1 MDNVESARQIAAILH
16 ERAAE
21 NGLDPWNPFQFA
33 MAEVARRGY
42 DVEAVAQGAAMLNG
56 GRATLIAD
64 DALILYENV
73 GTPFEKAFLIAHE
86 IGHIELGDASDNVSA
101 VEIDLARVSEAAP
114 IGIDRVVD
122 YSARQR
128 REVQMDLFA
137 REFLLPRAWV
147 RKLHVDDGLT
157 ASVIAE
163 RLGATFEV
171 VAQQLLDALL
181 LPQIIPVAEE
191 NQPEKTLNDHQW
203 VAANH
208 RGKPYMLEAG
218 PGTGKTQTLIK
229 RIESLL
235 AEGVDPRRILVLTF
249 SNKAAGEM
257 VERIALRNKEAAA
270 SMWIG
275 TFHAF
280 GLDVVRRFYSDL
292 DFEKEPHLIDR
303 TEAIEL
309 LEEEFPRLRLE
320 HYRNLYDPSQ
330 QIVDLLSAISRAKD
344 EVVDAIKYAELAT
357 AMLEMASSDEER
369 KAAKKALEAAKVYEV
384 YEALKRSKNCVDF
397 GDLVMLPVTLMENHA
412 HIQAHFRALYDHVL
426 VDEYQDVNRSSVRLL
441 MALCGNGENL
451 WAVGDPKQSIYRFRG
466 ASSFSM
472 SRFGCLDF
480 PEGVGGRLE
489 INYRSFKEIVDAF
502 SAFATEMAASPGAVA
517 LHADRGRGGH
527 NPEFR
532 TTEKSEN
539 QTVALSEAIEEM
551 REAGYSYRDQ
561 AVLCSGNE
569 RLAVLAEEL
578 ERLGVPVLFL
588 GSLFERPE
596 IKDLFALL
604 SILTDPRAMGLV
616 RLGCWP
622 EFRMSLEDVTLVLA
636 HLRGTSGKS
645 KEWLENPAVIPGLS
659 LSGQDSLS
667 ALAAALDSFSSENQP
682 WQIIATVL
690 LDRTRIA
697 ARLTSSTEVADR
709 TRGIAIW
716 QLMNFMRA
724 TQPSAKGLPVHR
736 LLDRVRRLLRLG
748 DDKDLRH
755 LPAAAQKIDA
765 VRLMTMH
772 GAKGLEFKVVHV
784 PGMNVGT
791 LPRAFQHP
799 KCPPPDGMVE
809 GAEGSSLELAKAEHE
824 KEQECLFYVALSRAR
839 DRLIMYAP
847 TKNVIGHRRQT
858 SSFVTRIH
866 PYYGTQHITP
876 SRELPIAE
884 EDADVEIKLDRSFSF
899 DASQLSLYES
909 CPRRFFYMHIL
920 QIGGRR
926 AKTPLIQ
933 MHDAVRTVF
942 ERHIDERGDESE
954 EDLDRKVTRA
964 LKEHGLEDHGYL
976 AEYEEFACTMVRYFI
991 SSREGM
997 ISESPNPIVLSLGDE
1012 QIVVRPDDVLIRPD
1026 GGKTLRRIKTGHS
1039 RSKEDKQVDA
1049 AAFVLAAQ
1057 KAFPDAK
1064 VEMVHLADQSV
1075 TETSLSPRELKN
1087 REEKLSDFMTKI
1099 RSGQFPTEPS
1109 RFSCPLCP
1117 AFFICGPVPEGKLQK
1132 S

>member
-1 MDNVESARQIAAILH
+1 MDYVESARQIAAALH
-16 ERAAE
+16 ERAVE
-21 NGLDPWNPFQFA
+21 SGQEQWNPFRFA
-33 MAEVARRGY
+33 MAEVDRREY
-42 DVEAVAQGAAMLNG
+42 DAEAVAQGGAMLNG

-64 DALILYENV
+64 ERLILYENV
-73 GTPFEKAFLIAHE
+73 GTSFDKAFLIAHE
-86 IGHIELGDASDNVSA
+86 IGHIELGDATDNSPA
-101 VEIDLARVSEAAP
+101 VEINPARSSEAVP
-114 IGIDRVVD
+114 VGIDRVID

-147 RKLHVDDGLT
+147 RKLHVDDNLA

-163 RLGATFEV
+163 RLGAPFEV

-181 LPQIIPVAEE
+181 LPQIVPEAEE
-191 NQPEKTLNDHQW
+191 TQPEKTPNDFQRL
-203 VAANH
+203 AANH
-208 RGKPYMLEAG
+208 RGKPHLLEAG

-229 RIESLL
+229 RIEGLL

-257 VERIALRNKEAAA
+257 AERIASRNKTAAA
-270 SMWIG
+270 AMWIG

-292 DFEKEPHLIDR
+292 DFDKEPRLMDR
-303 TEAIEL
+303 TEAVEL

-320 HYRNLYDPSQ
+320 HYRNIYDPSQ

-344 EVVDAIKYAELAT
+344 EVVDAIEYAELANT
-357 AMLEMASSDEER
+357 MLEMASSDEKR
-369 KAAKKALEAAKVYEV
+369 KAAKKTLEAAKVYEA
-384 YEALKRSKNCVDF
+384 YEALKRSKNCIDF
-397 GDLVMLPVTLMENHA
+397 GDLVMLPVKLMESKA
-412 HIQAHFRALYDHVL
+412 HIQAYFGALYDHVL
-426 VDEYQDVNRSSVRLL
+426 VDEYQDVNRSSIRLL
-441 MALCGNGENL
+441 MALCGSGENL

-472 SRFGCLDF
+472 SRFGSLDF

-489 INYRSFKEIVDAF
+489 INYRSFGEIVDAF
-502 SAFATEMAASPGAVA
+502 SAFAAGMAASLEPSA
-517 LHADRGRGGH
+517 LQSNRGRGGR

-532 TTEKSEN
+532 TTEKSED
-539 QTVALSEAIEEM
+539 QTVALSDAIKEM

-596 IKDLFALL
+596 VKDLFALL
-604 SILTDPRAMGLV
+604 SVLTDPRSMGLV
-616 RLGCWP
+616 RLACWP
-622 EFRMSLEDVTLVLA
+622 EFRMSLEDVTLVIA
-636 HLRGTSGKS
+636 HLRSTPGKP
-645 KEWLENPAVIPGLS
+645 KEWLVNRAVIPGLS
-659 LSGQDSLS
+659 DPGKDSLS
-667 ALAAALDSFSSENQP
+667 ALAAALDSFSNEDQP
-682 WQIIATVL
+682 WQIIARVL

-697 ARLTSSTEVADR
+697 ARLAGSTEVADR

-724 TQPSAKGLPVHR
+724 TQLSAKGLPVHR

-772 GAKGLEFKVVHV
+772 GSKGLEFKVVHI

-791 LPRAFQHP
+791 LPRSLQP
-799 KCPPPDGMVE
+799 PTCPPPDGMVE
-809 GAEGSSLELAKAEHE
+809 GAEGSSLELVRAEHE

-839 DRLIMYAP
+839 DRLIMYAS
-847 TKNVIGHRRQT
+847 TKNAIGHRRQT
-858 SSFVTRIH
+858 SSFVTRIQS
-866 PYYGTQHITP
+866 YFGTQHVTP
-876 SRELPIAE
+876 SCELPIAE
-884 EDADVEIKLDRSFSF
+884 EDANVEIELDCAYSF
-899 DASQLSLYES
+899 DASQISLYES
-909 CPRRFFYMHIL
+909 CPRRFFYTHLL

-942 ERHIDERGDESE
+942 QRHIEEGGDESE
-954 EDLDRKVTRA
+954 EALDCKVMTA
-964 LKEHGLEDHGYL
+964 LKEHGLEGHGYL
-976 AEYEEFACTMVRYFI
+976 AEYKEFASTMVCYFI
-991 SSREGM
+991 SSRKGM
-997 ISESPNPIVLSLGDE
+997 VSEAPNPIVLSLGDE
-1012 QIVVRPDDVLIRPD
+1012 RIVVRPDDVLVRPD

-1057 KAFPDAK
+1057 KAFPGAK
-1064 VEMVHLADQSV
+1064 IEMVHLADQSI
-1075 TETSLSPRELKN
+1075 TEASLSPKELKN

-1117 AFFICGPVPEGKLQK
+1117 AFFICGPVPDGKLQQG
-1132 S
+1132 